1 MASAGSLAYVSAH
14 VSEWQTALGWGDDF
28 EAAMAPHA
36 EKGLEPARVILVY
49 RKQLKVLS
57 RRGEHW
63 ARTGGKIIH
72 RADSVGDL
80 PAVGDWVAARI
91 PESGEAL
98 VHAVLPRRTAFIRKV
113 AGENATPQVLATNV
127 DSVMVVMGL
136 DGDFNL
142 RRLER
147 FMTLAWESRATP
159 VVVLNK
165 RDLASDLEAQLAA
178 VNALTRGAAVH
189 AVSALKR
196 EGLEPVSA
204 LIGYGKTVVLLGSSG
219 VGKTTLVN
227 HLIGHEVMKT
237 GAVRDDGRG
246 RHTTTTRELIVL
258 PGGGAV
264 IDTPG
269 LREVQMWAAEGGLAK
284 TFDDI
289 EALGE
294 QCKFRD
300 CQHDAEPGCA
310 VKAALEA
317 GTLDEAR
324 FASWLELQKEM
335 VWLNTPSQSRG
346 RPETKRR
353 ERAGHGQRRK

>member
-1 MASAGSLAYVSAH
+1 MG
-14 VSEWQTALGWGDDF
+14 
-28 EAAMAPHA
+28 PHQA
-36 EKGLEPARVILVY
+36 KGLEPARVILVY

-57 RRGEHW
+57 HRGEHW

-72 RADSVGDL
+72 RADSAGDL

-91 PESGEAL
+91 PDAGEAL
-98 VHAVLPRRTAFIRKV
+98 VHAVLPRRTAFVRKV

-127 DSVMVVMGL
+127 DTVMVVMGL
-136 DGDFNL
+136 DGDFNV

-165 RDLASDLEAQLAA
+165 KDLASDLEAQLAE

-189 AVSALKR
+189 AVSALKH
-196 EGLEPVSA
+196 EGLDPLVPLFGS
-204 LIGYGKTVVLLGSSG
+204 GKTVALLGSSG
-219 VGKTTLVN
+219 VGKSTLVN
-227 HLIGHEVMKT
+227 HLLGSEVMKT
-237 GAVRDDGRG
+237 GSVRDDGRG
-246 RHTTTTRELIVL
+246 RHTTTRRELILL
-258 PGGGAV
+258 PHGGAV

-284 TFDDI
+284 TFDDL
-289 EALGE
+289 EALAVN
-294 QCKFRD
+294 CKFSD

-310 VKAALEA
+310 VKAALED

-324 FASWLELQKEM
+324 FASWLELQREM
-335 VWLNTPSQSRG
+335 VWLGTPSQSRG
-346 RPETKRR
+346 RPESKRR